1 MKYTLIDRGKAPNPQ
16 ARTTNKRTQLT
27 NEIVGSLVPGKVAKV
42 ELTGNETIR
51 GTKAAITRAGKRLG
65 RPVHTWD
72 SNGVVYAEL
81 SPEHEGAQQG
91 EGGVQGE

>member
-1 MKYTLIDRGKAPNPQ
+1 MKYSLIDRSKAPNPQ

-51 GTKAAITRAGKRLG
+51 GTKAAITRAAKRLG
-65 RPVHTWD
+65 RNIRTWD

-81 SPEHEGAQQG
+81 AGTQTEAGQG
-91 EGGVQGE
+91 EEQAE